1 MKRIV
6 LYTIGFILMTLLA
19 SLDFVLFVD
28 RLIPLGGRWLP
39 FMVSLPMVALGGYVG
54 WATGRGLGLS
64 HDDSVNM
71 GVVVSVVSGFLLL
84 VFFLL

>member
-54 WATGRGLGLS
+54 RATGRGLGLS